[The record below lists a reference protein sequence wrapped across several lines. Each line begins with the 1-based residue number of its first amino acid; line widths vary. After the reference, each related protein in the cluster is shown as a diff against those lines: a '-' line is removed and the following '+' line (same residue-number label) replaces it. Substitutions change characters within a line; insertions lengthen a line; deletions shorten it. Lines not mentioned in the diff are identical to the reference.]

1 MAQPASSAVQ
11 LDVWSDYVCPFCYLE
26 MPELARLAAAHGDR
40 LTITWRAF
48 ELRPDPV
55 PTLDPDGEYLRRVW
69 RQSVYPMA
77 AARGMELR
85 LPPVQPRSRAAFEAV
100 AFAREQGRFDA
111 MHEALFRAFFVEGR
125 DLARRE
131 VLVDIGASAG
141 LDAQALDAALASGRF
156 LEGVLQDEHDAA
168 ELGLRG
174 VPAMVASRA
183 GAAERLHLGGA
194 QPFEA
199 LDETVRQLL
208 SSERDCGLNKA
219 VRRAAAPSAPGP
231 RRPRPAC

>member
-1 MAQPASSAVQ
+1 MAQPALSAVQ

-55 PTLDPDGEYLRRVW
+55 PTLDPDGEYLHRVW
-69 RQSVYPMA
+69 GQSVYPMA

-141 LDAQALDAALASGRF
+141 LDRQALDAALASGRF

-174 VPAMVASRA
+174 VPAMVASHA
-183 GAAERLHLGGA
+183 GAAVASHAGSAERLHLGGA
-194 QPFEA
+194 QPFAA
-199 LDETVRQLL
+199 LDAMVRQLL
-208 SSERDCGLNKA
+208 
-219 VRRAAAPSAPGP
+219 
-231 RRPRPAC
+231 